1 MASSDR
7 TDQTIV
13 VRQMPHQNYVK
24 RQKDDW
30 AGVTD
35 TKERRKLQ
43 NRLNQRAWRQRK
55 AKQDGKEGATARLP
69 DAGEKEIKKLNAE
82 LTAATACQRRALLE
96 LFAREALHNYM
107 TNQPNTDQLMQVM
120 KLNTINALTSNAAA
134 LNLQVDWLICHA
146 ISPFG
151 FIGPTAPA
159 DMATCS
165 SPGPTSLIPTDLQLR
180 TPHHP
185 WIDLFPLARMRDNLL
200 QATCVSDIL
209 TDDDEEQLWA
219 DLVEWGGNGT
229 EGAGLIV
236 WGEPSDPRNWEA
248 TVPFLKRWGW
258 LLQGCSEIMEATNY
272 WRHSR
277 GERRLCFQA

>member
-7 TDQTIV
+7 PDLSIV
-13 VRQMPHQNYVK
+13 LRQMPHQSYLK
-24 RQKDDW
+24 RQNEDW

-35 TKERRKLQ
+35 TKERKKLQ

-55 AKQDGKEGATARLP
+55 LNHGAKEGATEGVSH
-69 DAGEKEIKKLNAE
+69 AGERTINNEQ
-82 LTAATACQRRALLE
+82 LTSATARQRRDILDCFALD
-96 LFAREALHNYM
+96 AMRNYL
-107 TNQPNTDQLMQVM
+107 TNQPDTDQLMGVIQ
-120 KLNTINALTSNAAA
+120 LNTINAMTSNARA
-134 LNLQVDWLICHA
+134 LKLQVDWLICHA

-151 FIGPTAPA
+151 FIGPMKPA
-159 DMATCS
+159 DIVS
-165 SPGPTSLIPTDLQLR
+165 SSAGPTSLIPTELQLS
-180 TPHHP
+180 TLHHP

-200 QATCVSDIL
+200 AATCVFDIL
-209 TDDDEEQLWA
+209 TDDEEEQLWA

-258 LLQGCSEIMEATNY
+258 LLQGCGEIVEATNY
-272 WRHSR
+272 WRQIR
-277 GERRLCFQA
+277 GEKRLPLQA